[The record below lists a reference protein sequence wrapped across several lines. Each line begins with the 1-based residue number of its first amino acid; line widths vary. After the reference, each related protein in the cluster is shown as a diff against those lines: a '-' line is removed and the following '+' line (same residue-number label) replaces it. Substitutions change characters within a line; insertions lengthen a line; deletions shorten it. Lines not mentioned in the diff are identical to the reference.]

1 MSRHVVR
8 ATCWEHVSRHIRE
21 SLSSPI
27 ASLEVGISAYPAP
40 LLSPGQAVTAAGNQ
54 ETIKRS
60 LGFQN
65 PFVQKF
71 KNSDLALSKRI

>member
-1 MSRHVVR
+1 MSQHVER
-8 ATCWEHVSRHIRE
+8 ATCCEHVSRHIRE

-65 PFVQKF
+65 PFVQEF
-71 KNSDLALSKRI
+71 KNSDLALSKAI